1 MSLSLSKLST
11 GAALAAV
18 FAVGLLASNETAT
31 AAKPVFGP
39 DLVVTSFK
47 AAGQPKVQGKEIWIP
62 VHVEIRNQGK
72 RAAKGKFAVAI
83 KRLGTWRWVKLT
95 ETLGRG
101 QSRKMQG
108 IVKIP
113 KRRFGRKMTKLVV
126 MVDAPIAAG
135 DTSLPKTGRVKE
147 SNEANNTKT
156 LSVKLP

>member
-1 MSLSLSKLST
+1 MSFSFSKLSGT
-11 GAALAAV
+11 AAV
-18 FAVGLLASNETAT
+18 FAIGLLTSNNTAT
-31 AAKPVFGP
+31 AAKPIFGP

-101 QSRKMQG
+101 QSRKMQA

-113 KRRFGRKMTKLVV
+113 KRKFGRKMTKLVV

-135 DTSLPKTGRVKE
+135 DTSTSSSGSLAASR
-147 SNEANNTKT
+147 
-156 LSVKLP
+156 